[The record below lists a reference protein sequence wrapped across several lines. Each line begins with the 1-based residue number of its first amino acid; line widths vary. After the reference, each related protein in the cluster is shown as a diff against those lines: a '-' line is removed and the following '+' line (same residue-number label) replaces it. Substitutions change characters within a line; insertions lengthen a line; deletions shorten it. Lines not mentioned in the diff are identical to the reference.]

1 MKAPSFEQQLNRLEE
16 IAAELAREGLTGAK
30 RILEGPQGMAA
41 GMSRDADARKLCDGL
56 GTRWATEETSFKYH
70 ASCRHTHPA
79 ELYVYLIEGE
89 IVLENEGQPD
99 RMMKAGDV
107 ASVAPGRVHQALN
120 RGSVTAKG
128 VAVFV
133 AEKGKP
139 LAAPAP

>member
-1 MKAPSFEQQLNRLEE
+1 MKFAYAAQNVFCAIAFTATMHATTFAQQTPQVKRSILLKQDMT
-16 IAAELAREGLTGAK
+16 LADREAV
-30 RILEGPQGMAA
+30 MAA
-41 GMSRDADARKLCDGL
+41 IELPPGSAEG
-56 GTRWATEETSFKYH
+56 
-70 ASCRHTHPA
+70 RHTHPA

-99 RMMKAGDV
+99 RVMKAGDV

-120 RGSVTAKG
+120 RGSMTAKG

>member
-1 MKAPSFEQQLNRLEE
+1 MRVHFLLRAMLAAIA
-16 IAAELAREGLTGAK
+16 IAAACAQAQLTPQVKRTIVLKQDMTLPGREAVMATIELPPGSAEG
-30 RILEGPQGMAA
+30 
-41 GMSRDADARKLCDGL
+41 
-56 GTRWATEETSFKYH
+56 
-70 ASCRHTHPA
+70 RHTHPA

-99 RMMKAGDV
+99 RVMKAGDA

-128 VAVFV
+128 VALFV
-133 AEKGKP
+133 AEKGRP